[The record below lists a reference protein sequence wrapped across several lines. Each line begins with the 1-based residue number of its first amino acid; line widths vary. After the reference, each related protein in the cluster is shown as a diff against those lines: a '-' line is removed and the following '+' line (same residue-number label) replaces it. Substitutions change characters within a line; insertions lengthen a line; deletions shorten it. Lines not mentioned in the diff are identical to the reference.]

1 MRYPS
6 AAYALDRVPSGV
18 VFSRLWSSFGSAMS
32 SSRSPCSPPIR
43 DQAFYPWNWHEV
55 AEAVDLKSPRA
66 GTAAVSAGRPSSP
79 QTPSTPHGGA
89 DGQRRGRPRLD
100 TITSLIREGS
110 SSPSN
115 IKCKV
120 CNRVFPREKSL
131 QAHMRTHTG
140 EKPYVCD
147 FPGCKRAFAQSGQL
161 KTHQRLHTG
170 EKPFIC
176 SEPGCSQR
184 FTHSNRRCS
193 LHPFAV
199 LRRDDA
205 STAGV
210 DNAEDKQA
218 NCENQNEAVTL
229 WLKGRS
235 KQTHDGTA
243 PPKARQLKR
252 ELDAQACIDSEE
264 LLQKKKLA
272 PSSRRDMIGAL
283 ALIELSN
290 KGHGDGCAPAAFVER
305 VESVPAYTG
314 FSIEVDDRP
323 LDLSVSRYY
332 SCDS

>member
-1 MRYPS
+1 ME
-6 AAYALDRVPSGV
+6 
-18 VFSRLWSSFGSAMS
+18 MS
-32 SSRSPCSPPIR
+32 SSPCSPPIR
-43 DQAFYPWNWHEV
+43 DQAYYPWHWHEV

-66 GTAAVSAGRPSSP
+66 GSAGSAAVAGCRPSSP
-79 QTPSTPHGGA
+79 QSSTAH

-120 CNRVFPREKSL
+120 CNRVFPRDKSL

-176 SEPGCSQR
+176 SEPECGQR
-184 FTHSNRRCS
+184 FTHSNRRCNA
-193 LHPFAV
+193 HPFAV

-205 STAGV
+205 STAVAG
-210 DNAEDKQA
+210 NAEDTQA
-218 NCENQNEAVTL
+218 NCENQSEAVTR
-229 WLKGRS
+229 WLKGHSTQARN
-235 KQTHDGTA
+235 GMA
-243 PPKARQLKR
+243 LPKARQLKR
-252 ELDAQACIDSEE
+252 ELDAQARIDSVE
-264 LLQKKKLA
+264 LLQKKLA

-290 KGHGDGCAPAAFVER
+290 KGHGCTPAVVMEK
-305 VESVPAYTG
+305 VPSSPT
-314 FSIEVDDRP
+314 SIGVDDRP
-323 LDLSVSRYY
+323 LDLSVS
-332 SCDS
+332 SDNIEE

>member
-1 MRYPS
+1 MPTARPVRYPS

-32 SSRSPCSPPIR
+32 SSPSPCSPPIR
-43 DQAFYPWNWHEV
+43 DQAYYPWNWHEV

-66 GTAAVSAGRPSSP
+66 GTAAVVAGRPSSP

-100 TITSLIREGS
+100 TITSLIRE
-110 SSPSN
+110 
-115 IKCKV
+115 
-120 CNRVFPREKSL
+120 
-131 QAHMRTHTG
+131 G

-243 PPKARQLKR
+243 TPKARQLKR

-290 KGHGDGCAPAAFVER
+290 KGHGDGCAPAAIVER

-314 FSIEVDDRP
+314 FSIEIDDRP

>member
-1 MRYPS
+1 
-6 AAYALDRVPSGV
+6 
-18 VFSRLWSSFGSAMS
+18 MS
-32 SSRSPCSPPIR
+32 SSPSPCSPPIR
-43 DQAFYPWNWHEV
+43 DQAFLPWHWHKV

-66 GTAAVSAGRPSSP
+66 GTAAVPERPSSP
-79 QTPSTPHGGA
+79 QTPSTAHGG

-170 EKPFIC
+170 EKPFVC

-205 STAGV
+205 TTAV
-210 DNAEDKQA
+210 ACSAEDTQA
-218 NCENQNEAVTL
+218 NCENQSEAVSL
-229 WLKGRS
+229 WLKGHS
-235 KQTHDGTA
+235 KHTRDGTA
-243 PPKARQLKR
+243 PPKPRQLKR
-252 ELDAQACIDSEE
+252 ELDAQARIDSEE
-264 LLQKKKLA
+264 LLQKKLA

-290 KGHGDGCAPAAFVER
+290 KGHGDGCAPAAIMEK
-305 VESVPAYTG
+305 VESTPTFTAFPIDVN
-314 FSIEVDDRP
+314 DRP

-332 SCDS
+332 SYES

>member
-1 MRYPS
+1 
-6 AAYALDRVPSGV
+6 
-18 VFSRLWSSFGSAMS
+18 MS
-32 SSRSPCSPPIR
+32 SPSPCSPPIR
-43 DQAFYPWNWHEV
+43 DQAYYPWHWHEV

-66 GTAAVSAGRPSSP
+66 GTALAGCRPPSPQSSP
-79 QTPSTPHGGA
+79 AH

-120 CNRVFPREKSL
+120 CNRVFPRDKSL

-170 EKPFIC
+170 EKPFVC
-176 SEPGCSQR
+176 SEPECGQR
-184 FTHSNRRCS
+184 FTHSNRRCNA
-193 LHPFAV
+193 HPFAV

-205 STAGV
+205 STAVAGS
-210 DNAEDKQA
+210 AEDTQA
-218 NCENQNEAVTL
+218 NCENQSEAVTR
-229 WLKGRS
+229 WLKGHS
-235 KQTHDGTA
+235 TQTCNRTTL
-243 PPKARQLKR
+243 PKARQLKR
-252 ELDAQACIDSEE
+252 ELDAQARIDSEE
-264 LLQKKKLA
+264 LLQKKLA

-290 KGHGDGCAPAAFVER
+290 KGHGCAPAVVMEK
-305 VESVPAYTG
+305 VQSSPT
-314 FSIEVDDRP
+314 SIDVDDRP

-332 SCDS
+332 SNDS